1 MYSRGGYCVLNV
13 STIQNHYIVRVG
25 SLQAYFIVN
34 ICKQYVI
41 YFKTCWTLQVAIP
54 CNVIPNWTCWWLP
67 TWIYQKET
75 KPSPKTMKQKDQ
87 CLSVLRSKRLD
98 PLNPLAS
105 PEPGRK
111 KQSLISVYLLPRKIF
126 PTRPDK
132 SSIKTFKPTI
142 AHPICLMKS
151 YFSVPTCPNQKK
163 WLFQINFPRLTC
175 FHAWCPW
182 PTGLLRTTWTTL
194 GRAPLGDLA
203 LGLGLWKSRSWER
216 DNEGSTS
223 ARPGSEKT

>member
-1 MYSRGGYCVLNV
+1 MLSISKHVEHYKLLYHVMLYRIELVGDCRHGF
-13 STIQNHYIVRVG
+13 IRKRQNHHRG
-25 SLQAYFIVN
+25 QWNKRTNASLSWGQ
-34 ICKQYVI
+34 KD
-41 YFKTCWTLQVAIP
+41 WTLS
-54 CNVIPNWTCWWLP
+54 T
-67 TWIYQKET
+67 
-75 KPSPKTMKQKDQ
+75 PSQA
-87 CLSVLRSKRLD
+87 
-98 PLNPLAS
+98 LNP
-105 PEPGRK
+105 EEM

-203 LGLGLWKSRSWER
+203 LGLGLRKSWSWGR

-223 ARPGSEKT
+223 ARPGLEKTWI

>member
-1 MYSRGGYCVLNV
+1 MDLSERDK
-13 STIQNHYIVRVG
+13 TITKDN
-25 SLQAYFIVN
+25 
-34 ICKQYVI
+34 
-41 YFKTCWTLQVAIP
+41 
-54 CNVIPNWTCWWLP
+54 
-67 TWIYQKET
+67 ET
-75 KPSPKTMKQKDQ
+75 KGPMPLCPEVKKIGPSQPPRKPWTRKK
-87 CLSVLRSKRLD
+87 
-98 PLNPLAS
+98 
-105 PEPGRK
+105 K

-203 LGLGLWKSRSWER
+203 LGLGLRKSWSWGR

-223 ARPGSEKT
+223 ARPGLEKTWI